1 MTKYLFIIFAVL
13 TTVFVLF
20 VSIVTTIYI
29 CLRLKVSTI
38 VLVRKLLPCA
48 IIGLT
53 TASSMVAFST
63 VLETC
68 ERKLG
73 IAPKY
78 ARVAIPLGHLA
89 FNAPYTCIF
98 VVPCFYLLN

>member
-1 MTKYLFIIFAVL
+1 MKKYLFLIFVVL

-20 VSIVTTIYI
+20 VSIVATIYI
-29 CLRLKVSTI
+29 CLRLKVSPI

-68 ERKLG
+68 EKKLG
-73 IAPKY
+73 IAPKF
-78 ARVAIPLGHLA
+78 ARVATPLGHLA
-89 FNAPYTCIF
+89 FNAPYTCVF